1 MSDWVQ
7 TKQPCPVCPS
17 SDAYHVHADGHG
29 YCFSC
34 QYFKPSKE
42 GFVDDQ
48 YTYEYLPSRGL
59 TKNTLKLYDMKTK
72 IAADGKPVSVGYV
85 MPNGDIKVRRL
96 DNKEFY
102 WTKGSDQKKAGLFG
116 LDKFEPGKHRYITI
130 TEGYEDA
137 ASIYQVTGGPAV
149 SVHSASSA
157 VSDVTMDRSKLN
169 EYERIYLAFDGDAPG
184 REAAER
190 VAKLFD
196 PSKVFLVKFSK
207 RKDANEYLQHGEG
220 DELKSIWW
228 NAKLYLPEKIVSSF
242 DEIEPLLSVK
252 PKYGI
257 PAYPTAELNR
267 MTYGIRTGETA
278 LIIAPEKVGKTE
290 VMHAIEYRLL
300 QDTDW
305 KVAAIYLEEPA
316 QRHAQAI
323 AGIHLQKP
331 VHRPDCDVDSSQV
344 FDAYKEAVREDG
356 RLFLYSHFGSDDPDV
371 FLDLIRFLVT
381 ARGVRVVMF
390 DHLTM
395 VVSGHQGDDERRVLD
410 YLSTRLE
417 MMVKELDFALIMVSH
432 VNDYGQTRGSRNLT
446 KVADITI
453 SLERDLQHIDP
464 VIRRT
469 VNFRLL
475 YNRPYSESG
484 PAGQA
489 VYSLEK
495 GILEE
500 VTDEREEL
508 PYLQEDASN
517 RHSIVPHRH
526 GTDAMETL

>member
-1 MSDWVQ
+1 MSEWVL

-29 YCFSC
+29 FCFSC
-34 QYFKPSKE
+34 QYYKPAKE
-42 GFVDDQ
+42 GFVDDS
-48 YTYEYLPSRGL
+48 YTYEYLPYRGL
-59 TKNTLKLYDMKTK
+59 TKDTLKKYDMKTK
-72 IAADGKPVSVGYV
+72 IAADGKPVSVGFV
-85 MPNGDIKVRRL
+85 MPNGDIKVRNL
-96 DNKEFY
+96 ADKSFY

-116 LDKFEPGKHRYITI
+116 RDKFEAGKFKYVTI

-137 ASIYQVTGGPAV
+137 ASLYQVTEGPVV
-149 SVHSASSA
+149 SVHSSSSA
-157 VSDVTMDRSKLN
+157 YNDCVGDRDWLN
-169 EYERIYLAFDGDAPG
+169 GFERIYIAFDADGPG
-184 REAAER
+184 REAAEK

-196 PSKVFLVKFSK
+196 PSKVYLVKFGR

-220 DELKSIWW
+220 DTLKKIWW
-228 NAKLYLPEKIVSSF
+228 NSKLYLPEKIINSF
-242 DEIEPLLSVK
+242 ADIEPLLSVK
-252 PKYGI
+252 PSFGV

-267 MTYGIRTGETA
+267 MTCGIRTGETA
-278 LIIAPEKVGKTE
+278 LIIAQEKVGKTE
-290 VMHAIEYRLL
+290 VMHDIEYTLL

-305 KVAAIYLEEPA
+305 KIAAIYLEEPA

-323 AGIHLQKP
+323 AGLHLEKP
-331 VHRPDCDVDSSQV
+331 VHRPDCDVDSAQV
-344 FDAYKEAVREDG
+344 FGAFKEAVREDG
-356 RLFLYSHFGSDDPDV
+356 RLFIYSHFGSDDPDV

-381 ARGVRVVMF
+381 ARGVRCVMF

-432 VNDYGQTRGSRNLT
+432 VNDEGKTRGSRNLT

-453 SLERDLQHIDP
+453 ALERDLQHFDP
-464 VIRRT
+464 ISRRT
-469 VNFRLL
+469 INFKLL
-475 YNRPYSESG
+475 LNRPYGETG

-489 VYSLEK
+489 IYNPDK

-500 VTDEREEL
+500 VYNGKEEL
-508 PYLQEDASN
+508 LPSYANDNNQSSAVQDRPRA
-517 RHSIVPHRH
+517 
-526 GTDAMETL
+526 A